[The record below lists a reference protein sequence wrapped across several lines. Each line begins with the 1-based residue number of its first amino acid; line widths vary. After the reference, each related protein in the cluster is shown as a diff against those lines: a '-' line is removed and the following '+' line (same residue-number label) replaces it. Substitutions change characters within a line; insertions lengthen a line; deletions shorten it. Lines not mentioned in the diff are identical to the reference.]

1 MDINHIK
8 EIYIQ
13 KGKIYFASIELT
25 QNCNFKCKH
34 CYCSDKA
41 NPNMT
46 LDAYKKIIDKLY
58 DTGCLFLNFTGGEIF
73 TNKNFIDIYTYAK
86 NKGFIIDL
94 LTNISLLNESMISVF
109 KKYPPNSIAV
119 TLYGSNPQEYEL
131 FTGDAKNYNR
141 VMKAL
146 NLLRQNG
153 LHFVLRSV
161 AAKTYYHSLYCG
173 NFQEIAEKMGASFKY
188 DPIIFPKTSGD
199 KSPLSEC
206 LSPLEIVQLENASD
220 IRRKAW
226 IDEIQKTEPFVW
238 TCRAGLNSFSIDYK
252 GDAYVCG
259 LFRKDPISI
268 LDNDIST
275 VLDHLRRIHACHIE
289 IVKNN
294 ECSKCQNRRICKWC
308 PAYSLIYNGDENKKI
323 PFLCELANERVR
335 SFGRK

>member
-1 MDINHIK
+1 M
-8 EIYIQ
+8 
-13 KGKIYFASIELT
+13 
-25 QNCNFKCKH
+25 
-34 CYCSDKA
+34 
-41 NPNMT
+41 
-46 LDAYKKIIDKLY
+46 
-58 DTGCLFLNFTGGEIF
+58 
-73 TNKNFIDIYTYAK
+73 
-86 NKGFIIDL
+86 
-94 LTNISLLNESMISVF
+94 
-109 KKYPPNSIAV
+109 
-119 TLYGSNPQEYEL
+119 
-131 FTGDAKNYNR
+131 
-141 VMKAL
+141 
-146 NLLRQNG
+146 
-153 LHFVLRSV
+153 
-161 AAKTYYHSLYCG
+161 
-173 NFQEIAEKMGASFKY
+173 
-188 DPIIFPKTSGD
+188 
-199 KSPLSEC
+199 
-206 LSPLEIVQLENASD
+206 QLENASD

-294 ECSKCQNRRICKWC
+294 ECSKCQNRRICKLC